1 MTVKRLSDTNRAEAE
16 YQLLS
21 ALSTS
26 VLRNC
31 TFDELCQSLSEAVQN
46 FFGAKAVAIHANDER
61 HPDFLTLTGATDCFW
76 QNRCPSLLELR
87 KLTLR
92 QNGSLFQL
100 DYKQLMEVFP
110 DRFEYPPQ
118 LPSRAEA
125 LPLNYLGLPLGIRE
139 PLRRASQ
146 DLSTLGPRSYALDA
160 VLELFFDGPKC
171 NLNLSDLEFLKV
183 VANLVEIS
191 LSNWTLYSQLEERR
205 AFTEVVLNGMA
216 DGLLMVDR
224 CGLIE
229 SCNDSACKL
238 IGWNQDDLTNSNL
251 FQVLGLDSPE
261 QLQFDDI
268 ALGRTKRSE
277 IECNLRGRGRRRLAF
292 QLTRPNP
299 VDSLSRSL
307 WILVFR
313 DVSQQREME
322 DLRNDFI
329 AMMSHELR
337 TPLTGMKGYLK
348 MLMHRKAREFDMD
361 KIQGLVSIINH
372 QADQLQ
378 RLIADLMDAAKL
390 RNEALDIQLQR
401 LDLIPLV
408 REISSEEQF
417 SNYKL
422 IVNAPDSLMANVD
435 PDKLTE
441 VLRQL
446 LSNAAKYSIPGG
458 KIELNCR
465 IVDRETPNPVIQ
477 LEVKD
482 EGVGIPAEQLD
493 RVFDMFHRVDNSNAR
508 VHYGLGLGLFLSK
521 KILEAHGGTILA
533 ASQPGCGSNFTICLP
548 A

>member
-1 MTVKRLSDTNRAEAE
+1 MTVKRLSDGHRAQAE

-31 TFDELCQSLSEAVQN
+31 SFDELCQSLSEAVQD
-46 FFGAKAVAIHANDER
+46 FFGAKAVSIHANDER
-61 HPDFLTLTGATDCFW
+61 YPESLTLTGATSCFW
-76 QNRCPSLLELR
+76 QNRCPKLNELR

-92 QNGSLFQL
+92 QSGSLFQL
-100 DYKQLMEVFP
+100 NYGQLVDSFP
-110 DRFEYPPQ
+110 GRFEYSPQ
-118 LPSRAEA
+118 LPNNQEA

-139 PLRRASQ
+139 PLRRTSL
-146 DLSTLGPRSYALDA
+146 DLTTLGPRSYALDA

-171 NLNLSDLEFLKV
+171 TLDLSDLEFLKV

-205 AFTEVVLNGMA
+205 AFTEVILNGMA
-216 DGLLMVDR
+216 DGLLMVDSA
-224 CGLIE
+224 GSIV
-229 SCNDSACKL
+229 SCNDSAAKL
-238 IGWNQDDLTNSNL
+238 LGWKQDELTSSTVVE
-251 FQVLGLDSPE
+251 VLGLESPD
-261 QLQFDDI
+261 QLPFNDLAQ
-268 ALGRTKRSE
+268 GRTRQTE
-277 IECNLRGRGRRRLAF
+277 IQCNLRRGRRQLAF
-292 QLTRPNP
+292 QLTRPTS
-299 VDSLSRSL
+299 VDSLSRSM

-322 DLRNDFI
+322 ELRNDFI

-348 MLMHRKAREFDMD
+348 MLMHRKARDFDMD
-361 KIQGLVSIINH
+361 KIQGLVTIINH

-390 RNEALDIQLQR
+390 RNEALDIQLQPT
-401 LDLIPLV
+401 DLVPLLYEV
-408 REISSEEQF
+408 SSEEQF
-417 SNYKL
+417 RSFAL
-422 IVNAPDSLMANVD
+422 SVVTPTSAIANVD
-435 PDKLTE
+435 PEKLTE

-458 KIELNCR
+458 NIELNCKVVQNRSPR
-465 IVDRETPNPVIQ
+465 IEI
-477 LEVKD
+477 EVKD

-508 VHYGLGLGLFLSK
+508 VQYGLGLGLFLSK
-521 KILEAHGGTILA
+521 KILESHGGTIYA
-533 ASQPGCGSNFTICLP
+533 ASQPGCGSTFTISIP
-548 A
+548 T